1 MIKPDLAITLP
12 TELGSLHFVGIG
24 GSGMSGI
31 ARLFLAAGYR
41 VSGSDRSENH
51 NTEAL
56 RELGATVT
64 IGHDAVNL

>member
-1 MIKPDLAITLP
+1 MIKPDFIQQLP
-12 TELGSLHFVGIG
+12 RELGSLHFVGIG

-31 ARLFLAAGYR
+31 ARLFLAAGHR

-56 RELGATVT
+56 RALVR
-64 IGHDAVNL
+64 